1 MIGLLASYLVLLNT
15 EAVHSVH
22 FTDFH
27 KRIRL

>member
-1 MIGLLASYLVLLNT
+1 MIGLLVSYLVLQNT

-27 KRIRL
+27 KCIRQ

>member
-1 MIGLLASYLVLLNT
+1 MIGSLASYLVLQNT

-27 KRIRL
+27 KCI